1 MAINYDEKAREAK
14 FVDKPPF
21 HDMEGSFIVA
31 ILSDNIVNERKL
43 DDVNVCKWR
52 VLKVLEGPTNVVGKT
67 FTRRR
72 PARSDGTSD
81 EWQNRYCTALSM
93 SMRLRKKGGDPRY
106 EFPRANYTGAILKT
120 IHEGGGEMIAGYP
133 IRVESKQVD
142 MKTKVGK
149 FTVCTYHF
157 PTAAELEGIS
167 LNDDGQVIG

>member
-1 MAINYDEKAREAK
+1 MAIDYDKKAAEGK
-14 FVDKPPF
+14 YTDKPPF
-21 HDMEGSFIVA
+21 HDMEGSFIVV
-31 ILSDNIVNERKL
+31 ILSDNIINERKL
-43 DDVNVCKWR
+43 DDVNICKWR
-52 VLKVLEGPTNVVGKT
+52 ILKVLEGPTNVVGKT

-72 PARSDGTSD
+72 PAKSDGTSD

-120 IHEGGGEMIAGYP
+120 IHEGGGEMISGYP

-142 MKTKVGK
+142 MKTKAGQ

>member
-1 MAINYDEKAREAK
+1 MAINYEEKAREAK
-14 FVDKPPF
+14 YSEKPPF
-21 HDMEGSFIVA
+21 HDMEGNFIVVV
-31 ILSDNIVNERKL
+31 LKDVIVNERKM
-43 DDVNVCKWR
+43 DDVNICHWR
-52 VLKVLEGPTNVVGKT
+52 VLKVLDGPQNAVGKT

-72 PARSDGTSD
+72 PAKSDGTSD

-120 IHEGGGEMIAGYP
+120 IHEGGGEMISGYP
-133 IRVESKQVD
+133 IRVESKPRA
-142 MKTKVGK
+142 MTTKQGM

-167 LNDDGQVIG
+167 LNDDGQVVG